1 VTTNERGQD
10 QQADAGVGSVA
21 EEAARLVE
29 VLAAFGGAPGSSGD
43 AADPS
48 GEGTAGSDHS
58 GSAGGRAE
66 DAEAAGESGQAGPCT
81 CGGRR
86 PAACAVCPLCQ
97 VIAFVQR
104 LNPETVDQLAEVV
117 ELAATGLRDFA
128 VVQRSRRAQA
138 RPDEDL
144 DVT

>member
-1 VTTNERGQD
+1 MTTNERDQD

-21 EEAARLVE
+21 EEAGRLVE
-29 VLAAFGGAPGSSGD
+29 VLAAFGGAPGSSGP

-48 GEGTAGSDHS
+48 GEGTAGSGHS

-66 DAEAAGESGQAGPCT
+66 DAEDGESSHAGTCT

-104 LNPETVDQLAEVV
+104 LNPETVDRLAEVV

-128 VVQRSRRAQA
+128 VVQRSRRAQT
-138 RPDEDL
+138 RPDEDP